1 MRMFKALPIIISL
14 NTALKVHY
22 VYKHILN
29 KNLAFIHF
37 GMFMYEVQKAK
48 SLAVSV

>member
-1 MRMFKALPIIISL
+1 MRLFKALPIIISL

-29 KNLAFIHF
+29 KSLAFLYF
-37 GMFMYEVQKAK
+37 GMFMYEVQKTK
-48 SLAVSV
+48 SSAVCV